1 MTYMCS
7 YDHMDLPTLQQ
18 IHELCGEHVHF
29 LVPLG
34 EFSFHP
40 DPHIALIT
48 HVLL

>member
-1 MTYMCS
+1 MCS

-34 EFSFHP
+34 EFLSILTLT
-40 DPHIALIT
+40 HISR
-48 HVLL
+48 